1 MQKKLIARFSL
12 ALALGAALTASP
24 ALAQGKGKGHD
35 KDRDRQEQQRP
46 ELRRRTSKE
55 QQRLLQERARRQEEL
70 RREYES
76 RHRSQSSRSRG
87 KSVPPGWCVRG
98 NPHNTVENCGYNG
111 QRSRNDRYDG
121 RYDNDRYGND
131 GRYGDYGRYGNS
143 GSYDSAHR
151 DFHNRLDR
159 KYSELAARRPLDINW
174 QLQLR
179 REKQREHEEWHRQA
193 GRGH

>member
-1 MQKKLIARFSL
+1 MQTKLIARFSL

-24 ALAQGKGKGHD
+24 ALAQGKGHGHD
-35 KDRDRQEQQRP
+35 KDHDRQEQQRP
-46 ELRRRTSKE
+46 ELHRRTTKE
-55 QQRLLQERARRQEEL
+55 QQRLLQERERRQEEL

-76 RHRSQSSRSRG
+76 RQRAQSSRSRS

-98 NPHNTVENCGYNG
+98 NPHNTVENCGYNS
-111 QRSRNDRYDG
+111 QRSRNDDYNG
-121 RYDNDRYGND
+121 RYGND
-131 GRYGDYGRYGNS
+131 GSYGNYGSYGRYGNS
-143 GSYDSAHR
+143 SSYDAAHR
-151 DFHNRLDR
+151 DFHNYLDR

-179 REKQREHEEWHRQA
+179 REKQREHDEWHRQA

>member
-1 MQKKLIARFSL
+1 MQMKSITRFSL
-12 ALALGAALTASP
+12 ALALGAALTATP
-24 ALAQGKGKGHD
+24 ALAQGKAKGHD
-35 KDRDRQEQQRP
+35 RGHDRHEQPRP

-55 QQRLLQERARRQEEL
+55 QQKLLRERERRQEEL
-70 RREYES
+70 RREYEA
-76 RHRSQSSRSRG
+76 RRRQQSSRARG

-111 QRSRNDRYDG
+111 QRSRNDHYYDG
-121 RYDNDRYGND
+121 RSPND
-131 GRYGDYGRYGNS
+131 GRYSNYGSYGRYGNS
-143 GSYDSAHR
+143 SSYDAAHR

-179 REKQREHEEWHRQA
+179 REKQREHDQWHRQA

>member
-46 ELRRRTSKE
+46 ELRRRTTKE
-55 QQRLLQERARRQEEL
+55 QQRLLQERERRQEEL

-76 RHRSQSSRSRG
+76 RQRSQSSRSRAKG
-87 KSVPPGWCVRG
+87 VPPGWCVRG
-98 NPHNTVENCGYNG
+98 NPHNTVENCGYSG
-111 QRSRNDRYDG
+111 QRSRNDGY
-121 RYDNDRYGND
+121 YD
-131 GRYGDYGRYGNS
+131 GRYGDYGSDGRYGNS
-143 GSYDSAHR
+143 GSYDAAHR
-151 DFHNRLDR
+151 DFHNYLDR

-179 REKQREHEEWHRQA
+179 REKQREHDQWHRQA
-193 GRGH
+193 GRAH